1 MYLAFERGARHKDV
15 LENTLGGERR
25 ILRRIIERLM
35 GGTDAESYRVGCG
48 EGGHD
53 VKETFFSCNDSD
65 RPGGGQ
71 DDKGRGTVHQKPL
84 IDILNQRILGGRESG
99 GALVRLVQGNV
110 CERDL

>member
-53 VKETFFSCNDSD
+53 VKETFFLAMTAT
-65 RPGGGQ
+65 GLEE
-71 DDKGRGTVHQKPL
+71 DKMTKDGEPCTKNL
-84 IDILNQRILGGRESG
+84 LSIS
-99 GALVRLVQGNV
+99 
-110 CERDL
+110 